1 MGSRSGDQNLPS
13 CHRFL
18 GFDSCLNGSAISLP
32 FQAKAHP
39 KPGPRA
45 CAPFAPSGAIC
56 PCCWSSCC
64 PCSNWAASCMAL
76 ATYRTPREPTR
87 WMCPRMPAPCARPTP
102 WRAAPFRARHLP
114 CPHSPFRRPQVSR
127 SSFPIKHPSP
137 PLISPAPH
145 PSGTSS
151 DDMRRPYSRLT
162 ATDPFPQRG

>member
-1 MGSRSGDQNLPS
+1 MGSRSGDQDLPS

-45 CAPFAPSGAIC
+45 CAPSGAIC
-56 PCCWSSCC
+56 LCCWSSCC

-76 ATYRTPREPTR
+76 ATYRTRREPTR